1 MSDFTGTQA
10 GCARQKG
17 DKIDHLRKELSRY
30 VKGSRNHKKA
40 KRVLSRESRR
50 ISNKQDND
58 EWRIARSI
66 TAGVACLAIEDPKRL
81 NFAAMRAKGGNR
93 KKGMNRTMSYSRPGA
108 LGAKTIQKMEERGGT
123 IPPVDP
129 RNTSLRCPRCYF
141 ACKESRDCEGL

>member
-1 MSDFTGTQA
+1 MIKT
-10 GCARQKG
+10 
-17 DKIDHLRKELSRY
+17 LRLVCHMVEFF
-30 VKGSRNHKKA
+30 
-40 KRVLSRESRR
+40 ESLVGLLR

-108 LGAKTIQKMEERGGT
+108 LGAKTIQKIEERGGT

-141 ACKESRDCEGL
+141 ACKESRDCEDYDCIMCGWYHMPTRTAHPT